1 MELAMGAMAP
11 VFSKLFEL
19 LENKYV
25 EQRGLKREIESLSM
39 EMEMVHA
46 ALMEVSR
53 MPPDRLSEPDKIW
66 ARHIRELSYDMEDAI
81 DMFMVRVA
89 MRKATS
95 SDTNV
100 FMMIYHKVTSLI
112 NEIQERHHI
121 SDKIKDITNFS
132 KKLSQLC
139 TRYAFNGHAPPVNTE
154 IDPRVINL
162 YKNEGELVGIEEARD
177 QLIQMLMHQ
186 PEDESLKII
195 SIIGCGGL
203 EDCFI
208 EKSPLIWRWI
218 AEGFVQL
225 QKEGHQSLF
234 EVGERY
240 FNELL
245 NPMLDLI
252 RDLSQEQNFITILD
266 EKQFLP
272 LESVARKH
280 GSERKV
286 RRMAIKDRAIPGVT
300 IGMPEGM

>member
-203 EDCFI
+203 GKTTLAKLVHDQLTKAQSFHCCAFVSVGRDPNITNTLREML
-208 EKSPLIWRWI
+208 EKLNYCSSDMANWT
-218 AEGFVQL
+218 AERLCKKLHEFLQGKRYNKVVDDVWHKKNMGDNQL
-225 QKEGHQSLF
+225 RLT
-234 EVGERY
+234 R
-240 FNELL
+240 
-245 NPMLDLI
+245 
-252 RDLSQEQNFITILD
+252 
-266 EKQFLP
+266 
-272 LESVARKH
+272 
-280 GSERKV
+280 
-286 RRMAIKDRAIPGVT
+286 
-300 IGMPEGM
+300 